1 MFRLS
6 QSEIVPKQEILRL
19 HNDKAGAYVEF
30 EGKVRNHSNGKNV
43 RFLEYE
49 VFDELAQKEAD
60 QIILE
65 AKQQFNVLDIAC
77 IHRYGQ
83 LQIGEI
89 AVWIGVSAAHRDAAF
104 KACRFMIDELKHR
117 LPIWKKEHY
126 EMEDKAEWI
135 QCHETHPSTTIDFHA
150 SEYYARQRS
159 VSFVGE
165 SGQNKLRSSK
175 VLVVGAGGL
184 GCPALTQLV
193 TAGVG
198 NITICDG
205 DTIEVSNL
213 HRQTLFH
220 YDDVGKR
227 KAPTAKQRLLNLN
240 PSIHIEVIQNF
251 MDWKTTLEI
260 MERGYDIVLDCTDRF
275 DTKYM
280 LHDICYKKGIPLVS
294 ASVYQ
299 LEGQLN
305 IFYSKNK
312 RSGCMRCLWPS
323 SSALDC
329 IGTCTDAGVLG
340 VVPSILGNFQ
350 ALEAIKW
357 LLGHPC
363 ESESNTVLFSA
374 TDLHVSK
381 IQRNKNAE
389 CPLCGDG
396 VSSSSVNYQEETL
409 YEVSASQL
417 SKTQFRSYELIDI
430 RDPVELTQNNHL
442 EIQLRSIPFVDIEHY
457 KNLPKNKSYVLVCQ
471 KGVRSKKLTKAL
483 RDCGYSNFYSLSYG
497 IGTLP
502 HVEQSETRDNCFY

>member
-19 HNDKAGAYVEF
+19 QNDKAGAYVEF
-30 EGKVRNHSNGKNV
+30 EGKVRNHSNAKNV

-65 AKQQFNVLDIAC
+65 AKQQFHVLDIAC

-135 QCHETHPSTTIDFHA
+135 QCHETHSSAATNFHA

-220 YDDVGKR
+220 YDDVGKP
-227 KAPTAKQRLLNLN
+227 KAPTTKQRLLSVN
-240 PSIHIEVIQNF
+240 PSVHIEVIQRFVEQN
-251 MDWKTTLEI
+251 LIPEI
-260 MERGYDIVLDCTDRF
+260 MDRGYDIVLDCTDRF
-275 DTKYM
+275 EAKYM
-280 LHDICYKKGIPLVS
+280 LHDICYKNGIPLVT

-305 IFYSKNK
+305 LFYSKNK
-312 RSGCMRCLWPS
+312 TSGCMRCLWPS

-329 IGTCTDAGVLG
+329 IGNCTDAGVLG

-357 LLGHPC
+357 LLGQPC

-374 TDLHVSK
+374 TDLEVSK
-381 IQRNKNAE
+381 IQRNKNTE

-396 VSSSSVNYQEETL
+396 ASQSSANDEKETP
-409 YEVSASQL
+409 YEVSVSQL
-417 SKTQFRSYELIDI
+417 SKAQFQGCELIDI
-430 RDPVELTQNNHL
+430 RDPMERAQNNHL
-442 EIQLRSIPFVDIEHY
+442 ETQLRSIPFVDLEKY
-457 KNLPKNKSYVLVCQ
+457 KTLPKNKSYVLVCQ

-497 IGTLP
+497 IGALSHGEP
-502 HVEQSETRDNCFY
+502 SEARNK